1 MRERGASTHPLLKT
15 PRLCD
20 LMVRRWRSIG
30 YFPILL
36 NPLLKL
42 RPCLCAGAS
51 SLTGGVRLERTCKP
65 AMGYSFAAGTTDGAG
80 AFDFTQGTTSG
91 NPFWDSI
98 AHTVYIDSR
107 PYSEVTRARL

>member
-1 MRERGASTHPLLKT
+1 
-15 PRLCD
+15 
-20 LMVRRWRSIG
+20 
-30 YFPILL
+30 
-36 NPLLKL
+36 
-42 RPCLCAGAS
+42 
-51 SLTGGVRLERTCKP
+51 
-65 AMGYSFAAGTTDGAG
+65 MGYSFAAGTTDGAG